1 MIFGGDNDVGIS
13 IISYHKFSPKM
24 WIGDMKNGGLKFIR
38 VITRFFIMPF
48 SQKLFFC
55 PLNLR

>member
-48 SQKLFFC
+48 SQK
-55 PLNLR
+55 